1 MRFIL
6 PIFLFVFCAI
16 AIAKAIAVIVP
27 VTFFYAIAGFFNI
40 HGDEATSDFVLS
52 ANILISIIMSVAL
65 LWVLKGFF
73 KSIKQDCMSTI
84 D

>member
-1 MRFIL
+1 MRFFFTIL
-6 PIFLFVFCAI
+6 LFVFCAV
-16 AIAKAIAVIVP
+16 AISKAIAVIVP

-40 HGDEATSDFVLS
+40 NGDEATLDFVLS

-73 KSIKQDCMSTI
+73 KKH
-84 D
+84 

>member
-1 MRFIL
+1 MRFIFTIL
-6 PIFLFVFCAI
+6 LFVFCAV
-16 AIAKAIAVIVP
+16 AISKAIAVIVP

-40 HGDEATSDFVLS
+40 TGDEATLDFVLS

-73 KSIKQDCMSTI
+73 KKH
-84 D
+84 